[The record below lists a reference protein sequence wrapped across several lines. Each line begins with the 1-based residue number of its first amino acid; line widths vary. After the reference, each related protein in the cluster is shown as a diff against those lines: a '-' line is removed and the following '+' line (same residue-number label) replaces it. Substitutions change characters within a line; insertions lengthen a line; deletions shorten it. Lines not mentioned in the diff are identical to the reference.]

1 MWLHISQIY
10 GRSSHRCNHR
20 NWKRFI
26 IYLPSNETSK
36 IYKYFLI
43 NQFSW
48 PLFYQKSI
56 AETNASENES
66 NNAVPLLDSN
76 SLH

>member
-1 MWLHISQIY
+1 MWLHISQINE
-10 GRSSHRCNHR
+10 RSSHRCNHR

-26 IYLPSNETSK
+26 IYLPSNETSE

-43 NQFSW
+43 NQLSR

-56 AETNASENES
+56 GETNASENES
-66 NNAVPLLDSN
+66 NNAVLLLDSN